1 MKDLPRDREQICV
14 RLLAVADTI
23 DASQH
28 GIVEILDHL
37 VHESHADDKLCVATG
52 PIGAPCVF
60 HVEDWHGFRACVV
73 SCC

>member
-1 MKDLPRDREQICV
+1 
-14 RLLAVADTI
+14 
-23 DASQH
+23 
-28 GIVEILDHL
+28 L

-60 HVEDWHGFRACVV
+60 HVADWHGFRACAA